1 MNCLAS
7 RQLLQERLDGV
18 PVESPDWLEHL
29 RQCPDCRTLEAASR
43 RLLEGMR
50 PLAAPL
56 PPPDLA
62 SRIAER
68 VVLDRLRSRRRARRR
83 WAVTLA
89 LAASLFVALALRLD
103 WPRQLTGVES
113 RHSAPVAAK
122 NTPAPLEPA
131 AEPPSLREAVTEAS
145 AAVAAL
151 TSHTAGE
158 TVESTRWLV
167 PKVSAPDL
175 PRVDLEAI
183 EPPTGPLREAGEGVS
198 AGLEP
203 VTNSARRAFGLFLR
217 ELPPMDGEQK
227 GL

>member
-1 MNCLAS
+1 MNCHAS
-7 RQLLQERLDGV
+7 RQLMQERLDGES
-18 PVESPDWLEHL
+18 VESPEWLEHL
-29 RQCPDCRTLEAASR
+29 QQCPDCRTLEAASR
-43 RLLEGMR
+43 RLLEGIR
-50 PLAAPL
+50 QLAAPL

-62 SRIAER
+62 SRIADR
-68 VVLDRLRSRRRARRR
+68 IVLDRRRARRRARRR

-89 LAASLFVALALRLD
+89 LAACLFIALALRLD
-103 WPRQLTGVES
+103 WRGQPTDGEG
-113 RHSAPVAAK
+113 RHPAPVAQ
-122 NTPAPLEPA
+122 NTPSQEDPA
-131 AEPPSLREAVTEAS
+131 GQPPSLREAVTEAS
-145 AAVAAL
+145 AALAAL
-151 TSHTAGE
+151 TSHTADE

-167 PKVSAPDL
+167 PKVSAADL
-175 PRVDLEAI
+175 PRVDLETI